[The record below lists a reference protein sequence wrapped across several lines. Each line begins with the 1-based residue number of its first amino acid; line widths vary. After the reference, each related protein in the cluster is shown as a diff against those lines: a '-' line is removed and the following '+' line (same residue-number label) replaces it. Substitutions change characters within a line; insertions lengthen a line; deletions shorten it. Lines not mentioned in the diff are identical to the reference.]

1 MRAVVQRVKAA
12 SVTLQE
18 TGEVSGRI
26 ERGLMILLGVGKGDS
41 VADAAWLA
49 EKIAGLRIFEDEA
62 GKMNKSVVDI
72 GGAALVVS
80 QFTLYGD
87 CRKGRRP
94 GFDQA
99 APPEVAEALYQE
111 FVGVLKRQ
119 IPVECGVFRT
129 DMLVDISNDGP
140 VTMLL
145 DSSKT
150 F

>member
-1 MRAVVQRVKAA
+1 MRAVVQRVSSA

-18 TGEVSGRI
+18 TGEVTGSIG
-26 ERGLMILLGVGKGDS
+26 RGLMVLLGVGRGDTE
-41 VADAAWLA
+41 ADAVWLA
-49 EKIAGLRIFEDEA
+49 EKIAGLRIFEDA
-62 GKMNKSVVDI
+62 NGKMNKSAVDI

-99 APPEVAEALYQE
+99 APPELAEELYRSFVA
-111 FVGVLKRQ
+111 VLERSL
-119 IPVECGVFRT
+119 PVACGVFRT
-129 DMLVDISNDGP
+129 DMLVEINNDGP
-140 VTMLL
+140 VTLLL
-145 DSSKT
+145 DSERN

>member
-26 ERGLMILLGVGKGDS
+26 ERGLMILLGVGKGDGA
-41 VADAAWLA
+41 ADAAWLA

-99 APPEVAEALYQE
+99 APPEIAEELYQE

-119 IPVECGVFRT
+119 ISVECGVFRT
-129 DMLVDISNDGP
+129 DMLVEISNDGP